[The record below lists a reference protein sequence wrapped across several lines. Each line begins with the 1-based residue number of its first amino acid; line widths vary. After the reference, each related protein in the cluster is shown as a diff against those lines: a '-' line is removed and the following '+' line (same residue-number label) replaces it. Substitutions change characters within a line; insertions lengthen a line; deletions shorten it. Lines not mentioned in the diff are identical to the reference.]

1 MLIDTIRAITAEKT
15 AAHIVPS
22 HALEIEITARQKG
35 LTPEQLHV
43 QAKMLA
49 GAGKIKVGPTIN
61 STYYQLI
68 EQ

>member
-15 AAHIVPS
+15 AAHIVPN
-22 HALEIEITARQKG
+22 HALGTEILARQKG
-35 LTPEQLHV
+35 LSREQLCV

-49 GAGKIKVGPTIN
+49 GAGRIKVGPTIN
-61 STYYQLI
+61 QTYYQLI